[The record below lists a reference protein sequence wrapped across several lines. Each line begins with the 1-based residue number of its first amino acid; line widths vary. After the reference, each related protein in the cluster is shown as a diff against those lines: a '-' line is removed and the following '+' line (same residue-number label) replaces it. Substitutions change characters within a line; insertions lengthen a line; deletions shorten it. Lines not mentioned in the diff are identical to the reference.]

1 MCWERVKRETY
12 INRHF
17 DAKLGPE
24 FCNTKLIIYIT
35 FPGRPGE
42 GSAEVI
48 GFKIMP
54 WVGY

>member
-1 MCWERVKRETY
+1 VCWERVKRETY